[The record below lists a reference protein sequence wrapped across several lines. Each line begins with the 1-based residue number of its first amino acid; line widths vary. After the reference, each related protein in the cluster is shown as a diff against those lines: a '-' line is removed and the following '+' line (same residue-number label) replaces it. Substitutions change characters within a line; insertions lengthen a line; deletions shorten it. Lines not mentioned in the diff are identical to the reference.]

1 MSFKLKTFFKIMIA
15 WLVHGLQ
22 NVMISLFKYILSYL
36 LANQSMYIILVILQI
51 DDILDV
57 IFKRNIFEH
66 EKRNFVSPSGHVP
79 FII

>member
-1 MSFKLKTFFKIMIA
+1 
-15 WLVHGLQ
+15 
-22 NVMISLFKYILSYL
+22 MISAWAAKCHDLTTLFKYILSYL

-57 IFKRNIFEH
+57 IFKQNIFEH

>member
-1 MSFKLKTFFKIMIA
+1 MIA

-22 NVMISLFKYILSYL
+22 NVMISQLCLHILSYL
-36 LANQSMYIILVILQI
+36 LADQSMYIILVILQI

>member
-1 MSFKLKTFFKIMIA
+1 
-15 WLVHGLQ
+15 
-22 NVMISLFKYILSYL
+22 
-36 LANQSMYIILVILQI
+36 MYIILVILQI

-66 EKRNFVSPSGHVP
+66 EKRNFVSPSGHVQ

>member
-1 MSFKLKTFFKIMIA
+1 
-15 WLVHGLQ
+15 
-22 NVMISLFKYILSYL
+22 MISAWAAKCHDLTTLFTYTLIPLGY
-36 LANQSMYIILVILQI
+36 NQSMYIILVILQI

-66 EKRNFVSPSGHVP
+66 EKRNFVPRSGHVP

>member
-1 MSFKLKTFFKIMIA
+1 
-15 WLVHGLQ
+15 
-22 NVMISLFKYILSYL
+22 
-36 LANQSMYIILVILQI
+36 MYIILVILQI